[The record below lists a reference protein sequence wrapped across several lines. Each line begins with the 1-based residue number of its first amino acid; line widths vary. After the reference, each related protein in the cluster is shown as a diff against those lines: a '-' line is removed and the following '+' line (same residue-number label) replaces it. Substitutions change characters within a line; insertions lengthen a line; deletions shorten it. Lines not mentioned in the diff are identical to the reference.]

1 MARMSRHLLGE
12 FGGDGGEAP
21 MRNISGE
28 PWARADLFFL
38 DHTLRHG
45 MAVEEVA
52 GFLGRDSEEVRA
64 KARELDEHLIPD
76 EG

>member
-1 MARMSRHLLGE
+1 
-12 FGGDGGEAP
+12 
-21 MRNISGE
+21 MRNLSGE

-52 GFLGRDSEEVRA
+52 GFLGRDFGGGAGESTR
-64 KARELDEHLIPD
+64 I
-76 EG
+76 G

>member
-1 MARMSRHLLGE
+1 
-12 FGGDGGEAP
+12 

-38 DHTLRHG
+38 DNALRHG

-52 GFLGRDSEEVRA
+52 GFLGKDTDEVRA
-64 KARELDEHLIPD
+64 KACELDEDLIRNEAPVASRLKSPAARRRPS
-76 EG
+76 

>member
-1 MARMSRHLLGE
+1 
-12 FGGDGGEAP
+12 

-28 PWARADLFFL
+28 PWARAELFFL
-38 DHTLRHG
+38 NHMLRHG

-52 GFLGRDSEEVRA
+52 GFLGRDSEVVRA

-76 EG
+76 EAPMTSELR

>member
-1 MARMSRHLLGE
+1 
-12 FGGDGGEAP
+12 

-38 DHTLRHG
+38 DNALRRG

-52 GFLGRDSEEVRA
+52 GFLGKNSDEVRV
-64 KARELDEHLIPD
+64 KARELAEHLTRNERQSRRP
-76 EG
+76 GRRV